1 MVRTAVANRVAQT
14 RTGNILYNGGFEV
27 KPSVIT
33 AATNTLNRWIDGT
46 AAGSNAK
53 LGYGWGVVSKAGTA
67 EAGFDISVMRSGL
80 ASLKLSALDTAGTIV
95 VASYKTNP
103 GASSAFELFRLE
115 PSTTYTL
122 VAYMKTTNVVTD
134 SAFIDLRQYRAN
146 ITATTTTS
154 TNKLSGTNGFTLVT
168 LTITTNSDTVFGSIL
183 IRNNIAGN
191 ISNVW
196 VDDMTLI
203 PSTIGRIAA
212 SGRVAA

>member
-46 AAGSNAK
+46 AAGSLRADR
-53 LGYGWGVVSKAGTA
+53 GVPAGTA